1 MTYRCSG
8 DFPFLSISLDWL
20 FNDRRDKKNTMW
32 TGLTLLAV
40 EATEEAGGLFDLDAT
55 LPLMAIQFL
64 ILMAVLNAI
73 FYKPLGAAIDERDAY
88 VRETKGN
95 AQERLAKAEKLAAEY
110 EQSLA
115 DTRRDARNVIEKAQA
130 EAQQIAATNQAS
142 AQQEAAAQREAV
154 QKELD
159 EQKTAAMSQLETQV
173 DALSDQIL
181 SKLLGSAA

>member
-1 MTYRCSG
+1 
-8 DFPFLSISLDWL
+8 
-20 FNDRRDKKNTMW
+20 MW

-40 EATEEAGGLFDLDAT
+40 EAVEEAGGLFDLNAT

-73 FYKPLGAAIDERDAY
+73 FYKPLGQAIDERDAY
-88 VRETKGN
+88 VRGAKAD

-115 DTRRDARNVIEKAQA
+115 DTRREARSVIEAAQA
-130 EAQQIAATNQAS
+130 DAQKIASEKQAA

-159 EQKTAAMSQLETQV
+159 AQKAEAFGQLETQV
-173 DALSDQIL
+173 EALSEQIL
-181 SKLLGSAA
+181 GKLLGSAA

>member
-1 MTYRCSG
+1 
-8 DFPFLSISLDWL
+8 
-20 FNDRRDKKNTMW
+20 MW
-32 TGLTLLAV
+32 TGLTLLAVEAV

-115 DTRRDARNVIEKAQA
+115 DTRRDARSVIEQAQA
-130 EAQQIAATNQAS
+130 EAQQIASANQAK

-159 EQKTAAMSQLETQV
+159 EQKATAMSQLETQV
-173 DALSDQIL
+173 DSLASQIL
-181 SKLLGSAA
+181 NKLLGSAA

>member
-1 MTYRCSG
+1 
-8 DFPFLSISLDWL
+8 
-20 FNDRRDKKNTMW
+20 MW

-40 EATEEAGGLFDLDAT
+40 EAVETTEEAGGLFDIDAT

-73 FYKPLGAAIDERDAY
+73 FYKPLGKAIDERGAY
-88 VRETKGN
+88 VRSTKAN

-115 DTRRDARNVIEKAQA
+115 DTRREARGVIEAAQA
-130 EAQQIAATNQAS
+130 EAQKIAAEKQAE
-142 AQQEAAAQREAV
+142 AQAEAAAQRETV

-159 EQKTAAMSQLETQV
+159 EQKSAAMGQLEQQV
-173 DALSDQIL
+173 DSLSDQIL
-181 SKLLGSAA
+181 GKLLGSAA

>member
-1 MTYRCSG
+1 
-8 DFPFLSISLDWL
+8 
-20 FNDRRDKKNTMW
+20 MW

-40 EATEEAGGLFDLDAT
+40 EAVETTEEAGGLFDLDAT

-73 FYKPLGAAIDERDAY
+73 FYKPLGAAIDERDTY

-115 DTRRDARNVIEKAQA
+115 DTRRDARSVIEKAQA
-130 EAQQIAATNQAS
+130 DAQQIASANQAK
-142 AQQEAAAQREAV
+142 AQQEATAQRESV

-159 EQKTAAMSQLETQV
+159 EQKATAMSQLEQQV
-173 DALSDQIL
+173 DSLSDQIL
-181 SKLLGSAA
+181 NKLLGSVA

>member
-1 MTYRCSG
+1 
-8 DFPFLSISLDWL
+8 
-20 FNDRRDKKNTMW
+20 MW
-32 TGLTLLAV
+32 TALTLFAVEAV

-64 ILMAVLNAI
+64 ILMAILNAI

-95 AQERLAKAEKLAAEY
+95 AKERLAKAEKLAAEY

-115 DTRRDARNVIEKAQA
+115 DTRREARSVIESAQA
-130 EAQQIAATNQAS
+130 EAQKIAAENQAA
-142 AQQEAAAQREAV
+142 AQQEAAAKREAV

-159 EQKTAAMSQLETQV
+159 EQKQAAMSQLESQV
-173 DALSDQIL
+173 DSLSDQIL
-181 SKLLGSAA
+181 GKLLGSAA

>member
-1 MTYRCSG
+1 
-8 DFPFLSISLDWL
+8 
-20 FNDRRDKKNTMW
+20 MW

-40 EATEEAGGLFDLDAT
+40 EAVETTEEAGGLFDLDAT

-73 FYKPLGAAIDERDAY
+73 FYKPLGAAIDERDTY

-115 DTRRDARNVIEKAQA
+115 DTRRDARSVIEKAQA
-130 EAQQIAATNQAS
+130 DAQQIASANQAK
-142 AQQEAAAQREAV
+142 AQQEATAQRESV

-159 EQKTAAMSQLETQV
+159 EQKATAMSQLEQQV
-173 DALSDQIL
+173 DSLSDQIL
-181 SKLLGSAA
+181 NKLLGSAA

>member
-1 MTYRCSG
+1 
-8 DFPFLSISLDWL
+8 
-20 FNDRRDKKNTMW
+20 MW

-40 EATEEAGGLFDLDAT
+40 EAVEEGGGLFDLNAT

-64 ILMAVLNAI
+64 ILMTVLNAI

-88 VRETKGN
+88 VRNAKAG
-95 AQERLAKAEKLAAEY
+95 AQERLAKAEKLADEY

-115 DTRRDARNVIEKAQA
+115 DTRREARSVIETAQE
-130 EAQQIAATNQAS
+130 EAQKIASEKQAA
-142 AQQEAAAQREAV
+142 AQQEAAAKREAV

-159 EQKTAAMSQLETQV
+159 EQKAAAMSQLETQV

-181 SKLLGSAA
+181 GKLLGSAA

>member
-1 MTYRCSG
+1 
-8 DFPFLSISLDWL
+8 
-20 FNDRRDKKNTMW
+20 MW

-40 EATEEAGGLFDLDAT
+40 EAVEEAGGLFDLDAT

-73 FYKPLGAAIDERDAY
+73 FYKPLGQAIDERDAY
-88 VRETKGN
+88 VREAKGN

-115 DTRRDARNVIEKAQA
+115 DTRREARSVIEAAQA
-130 EAQQIAATNQAS
+130 EAQQIASTNQAA
-142 AQQEAAAQREAV
+142 AQAEVTAQREAV

-159 EQKTAAMSQLETQV
+159 EQKAAALGQLEAKV
-173 DALSDQIL
+173 DSLSDQIMG
-181 SKLLGSAA
+181 KLLGSAA

>member
-1 MTYRCSG
+1 
-8 DFPFLSISLDWL
+8 
-20 FNDRRDKKNTMW
+20 MW

-40 EATEEAGGLFDLDAT
+40 EAAEAAKEGGGLFDLDAT

-64 ILMAVLNAI
+64 MLIAVLNAI

-115 DTRRDARNVIEKAQA
+115 DTRREARGVIELAQA
-130 EAQQIAATNQAS
+130 EAQKIAAESQAA
-142 AQQEAAAQREAV
+142 AQQEAAAQRETV

-159 EQKTAAMSQLETQV
+159 KQKAAAMSQLETQV
-173 DALSDQIL
+173 DSLSNQIL
-181 SKLLGSAA
+181 GKLLGSAA